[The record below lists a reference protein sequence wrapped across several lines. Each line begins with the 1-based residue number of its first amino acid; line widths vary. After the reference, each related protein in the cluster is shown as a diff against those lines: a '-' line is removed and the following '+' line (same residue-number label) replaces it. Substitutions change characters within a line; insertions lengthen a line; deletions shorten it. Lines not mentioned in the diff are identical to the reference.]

1 MTFDLSLTDE
11 QTAIQEL
18 VSSLALEVLD
28 PAAHAAEKAQAIPE
42 SVLRT
47 LHATGL
53 VAPVDVEYGGG
64 GVPDALS
71 QLLVAEGLAYGDAA
85 MTVSM
90 LWNGSAAVIIG
101 ICGTEAQRTTYLPAF
116 ASNPLHRAG
125 LALYEGYGR
134 APSEYQTTIVR
145 EGDGY
150 RVRGQKVAVQLPS
163 DGAPLIVV
171 GVDPTTQRLRAA
183 IIEPGAYEGQELGLR
198 PSGTQLGLDAVP
210 TVSAD
215 MDVLIPETA
224 ILGSTDADRRLLSTY
239 TSIIRLCAAA
249 AAVGCARR
257 AVEYAAKYATERI
270 AFERPIASFQGI
282 AFLIADAHI
291 KIEAS
296 WLQIRQTLTMVTQP
310 ATADPERA
318 VSHVVGYACTAASEV
333 TRDCVQVLGGHG
345 FLTDHPVERW
355 YRATASL
362 AALDLDPTCQAFAP
376 AL

>member
-28 PAAHAAEKAQAIPE
+28 PAAHDAEKAQAIPE
-42 SVLRT
+42 SLLRT

-53 VAPVDVEYGGG
+53 VAPVDTEYGGG
-64 GVPDALS
+64 GVPDDLS
-71 QLLVAEGLAYGDAA
+71 RLLVAEGLAYGDAA
-85 MTVSM
+85 TAVSL
-90 LWNGSAAVIIG
+90 LWSGSAAVLIG
-101 ICGTEAQRTTYLPAF
+101 VCGTEAQRTTYLPAF
-116 ASNPLHRAG
+116 ASNPQHRAG

-134 APSEYQTTIVR
+134 TPSEYQTTIVR

-171 GVDPTTQRLRAA
+171 GVAPDAQALRAA
-183 IIEPGAYEGQELGLR
+183 IVEPGAYTGQELRLR
-198 PSGTQLGLDAVP
+198 PSGTQLGLDTVP
-210 TVSAD
+210 TISTD
-215 MDVLIPETA
+215 MDVLVPEAA
-224 ILGSTDADRRLLSTY
+224 ILGGSDADHRLLATH
-239 TSIIRLCAAA
+239 TSIVRLCAAA

-257 AVEYAAKYATERI
+257 AVEYAANYATERI

-296 WLQIRQTLTMVTQP
+296 WLQIRQTLTTVADP
-310 ATADPERA
+310 ATANPERA
-318 VSHVVGYACTAASEV
+318 VSHAVSYACTTASEV

-362 AALDLDPTCQAFAP
+362 AALDLDPTCHAFAP